1 MRSNENLHD
10 LSFSQRYGYEALPKP
25 MQSEGISEDLR
36 KAIWNETRRLLISD
50 RGAHDADD
58 AEFWNIERYY
68 FRSSEMKRLV
78 ERVIGKYER
87 KLEEEVSTSY
97 ERTESFFRNVILEE
111 KFNKI
116 LDFVEILINDTDQLL
131 SAEKIQT
138 LFEQHGAAYRL
149 DTTRFPY
156 QFLPC
161 ANKEQGDAT
170 QIAIGT
176 LQDSGM
182 SGASTHLRRAASHL
196 NNQQF
201 SDSIANSIKAVE
213 SVARLIDQSAKTLG
227 PALDSL
233 EAKGI
238 LKHAALKEAFKKLYG
253 YASDEK
259 GIRHALTNRD
269 NANVGIDEAVFM
281 FGACASFAAYLANKH
296 QQLQRQT
303 SGVS

>member
-1 MRSNENLHD
+1 MATRYPTNLT
-10 LSFSQRYGYEALPKP
+10 FSQRHKYDDLPSP
-25 MQSEGISEDLR
+25 MRLEELSDDLKR
-36 KAIWNETRRLLISD
+36 EIWNVVREKLILYQAPVE
-50 RGAHDADD
+50 AHYEDPY
-58 AEFWNIERYY
+58 FSFQGER
-68 FRSSEMKRLV
+68 FV
-78 ERVIGKYER
+78 ERVIGKCLRQPEG
-87 KLEEEVSTSY
+87 EISTDY
-97 ERTESFFRNVILEE
+97 AETEAFFREWISEE
-111 KFNKI
+111 KFNRV
-116 LDFVEILINDTDQLL
+116 LDIVEILVNDPDGSTL
-131 SAEKIQT
+131 SEKIKE

-149 DTTRFPY
+149 DTTQLPH
-156 QFLPC
+156 QFFPC
-161 ANKEQGDAT
+161 ASKEQGDAT
-170 QIAIGT
+170 QTAIET
-176 LQDSGM
+176 LQDGGM